1 MLSGHMQSE
10 YLRLEMHPSYGG
22 AEYYPSI
29 KNNVHALTVGTCE
42 CVTLYDKRDC
52 VDMIKVQGPEEIILN
67 YPGRSI

>member
-42 CVTLYDKRDC
+42 CVTLYDKRNSIE
-52 VDMIKVQGPEEIILN
+52 VIKIKNFEM
-67 YPGRSI
+67 